1 MPYRHQFVPPEGPL
15 NAAIALVGAYPGM
28 EELKRGRPFVGK
40 AGRELDGYLERH
52 GLRRDQLYITNLIK
66 TPVGDVDEDE
76 LDPDSVMVRDARAEL
91 LKELRTVQPGLI
103 MTLGSLPTRVMGI
116 DEPLEACHGLL
127 HEGAAHWLLPAYN
140 PAAGIRRTDLMLRI
154 ERDFEALNAGNRIIM
169 EPDAFVFDS
178 DSELRL
184 LPKDQSPNP
193 FYCHLSDPGMAHYVL
208 DQCYSTDPRPGAIFI
223 DTEGSV
229 AEPWSLQFTMAPG
242 EGYLILAADT
252 VAVGVFA
259 EWMHHRRRNGMRV
272 VLHNAL
278 HDIAVLRAMGI
289 TIEGVMEDQ
298 GFIDTM
304 VMAYHLCDEP
314 QGLKALAYRHCG
326 MKMREYAELVQP
338 AQNRLAQTYLE
349 AVYQTAWPA
358 VQPET
363 VWRNGKQA
371 QTKPWQIKRHA
382 ENILANYH
390 GMKVKELRDTPQ
402 WGEPGN
408 DAVDM
413 AKRWGNVD
421 EAKRAVVEQSMGPM
435 PEAGLEHIDFD
446 DALNYACRDAD
457 ALCRVY
463 GKLKVKY
470 EEVLG
475 ATT

>member
-28 EELKRGRPFVGK
+28 EELRRGRPFVGK

-76 LDPDSVMVRDARAEL
+76 LDPNSAMVRDAKAEL
-91 LKELRTVQPGLI
+91 LKEMRTVQPAII

-127 HEGAAHWLLPAYN
+127 HPSGDIWILPAYN

-154 ERDFEALNAGNRIIM
+154 ERDFQALGDE
-169 EPDAFVFDS
+169 EPVLPS
-178 DSELRL
+178 DQH
-184 LPKDQSPNP
+184 PQP
-193 FYCHLSDPGMAHYVL
+193 FYGYLSDPGMAHYFL
-208 DQCYSTDPRPGAIFI
+208 DKCYSTDPRPEAIFI
-223 DTEGSV
+223 DTEGSS
-229 AEPWSLQFTMAPG
+229 ADPWSLQFTMAPG
-242 EGYLILAADT
+242 EGSLILAANT
-252 VAVGVFA
+252 ATVGVFA
-259 EWMHHRRRNGMRV
+259 EWLHHRRRDGIRV

-289 TIEGVMEDQ
+289 TIEGAMEDQ

-326 MKMREYAELVQP
+326 MRMREYAEVVKP

-358 VQPET
+358 VEPET

-390 GMKVKELRDTPQ
+390 GMKVKELRDNPR

-408 DAVDM
+408 DAVNM
-413 AKRWGNVD
+413 AERWGNVD

-435 PEAGLEHIDFD
+435 PEAGLEHIDFNT
-446 DALNYACRDAD
+446 ALDYACRDAD

-463 GKLKVKY
+463 GKLKAKY
-470 EEVLG
+470 EEVFNVER
-475 ATT
+475 